1 MGEKALDVPCEF
13 KSEAQVGALLI
24 WIIYLF
30 IYFGITVLASD
41 FRQKN
46 LQSATEHAVEAVTN
60 PSRRKCAWGRPG
72 TSRRCLAFR
81 EQTLDP
87 CRDPAPTAPL
97 SPNSDSNKPEATDLI
112 PGMTG
117 SPNKITRIS
126 RIYLKK
132 KINVMFCY

>member
-1 MGEKALDVPCEF
+1 MEV
-13 KSEAQVGALLI
+13 
-24 WIIYLF
+24 
-30 IYFGITVLASD
+30 
-41 FRQKN
+41 
-46 LQSATEHAVEAVTN
+46 VTN

-117 SPNKITRIS
+117 NPNKITRIS

-132 KINVMFCY
+132 KNKCDVLLLTGKKGRPGLCRAELGTDPGVFLTAPPAWF